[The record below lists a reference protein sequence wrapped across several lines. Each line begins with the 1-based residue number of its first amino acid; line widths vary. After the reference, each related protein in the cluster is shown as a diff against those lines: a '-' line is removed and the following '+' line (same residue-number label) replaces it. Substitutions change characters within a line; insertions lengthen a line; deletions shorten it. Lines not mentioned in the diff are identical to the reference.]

1 MSGRLLTVIVA
12 GFLIG
17 ALSGAALLVLSHP
30 SQGPA
35 VQTSGKALIGGP
47 FTLVDQTGKTV
58 TDQDFRGRYM
68 LVFFGFT
75 HCPDICPAELQV
87 MSAALD
93 ELGPKADEVVPVFI
107 TLDPERDTQAAM
119 GAYVKNF
126 GSRFVGLT
134 GSPEQI
140 AAAAKAYQGGLL
152 KIPGRQGKQRLQY
165 RSLRACLFY
174 GQRRRIHYAFCLWH
188 ARLENDRDSA
198 PLPLAARPIGH
209 TKMSSLRRNIE
220 SPFDSAMQHL

>member
-1 MSGRLLTVIVA
+1 MNSRLLAVIVA

-17 ALSGAALLVLSHP
+17 ALGGAALLVLSQGG
-30 SQGPA
+30 QGPA

-68 LVFFGFT
+68 LVFFGFA

-93 ELGPKADEVVPVFI
+93 ALGPKADSVVPIFI

-119 GAYVKNF
+119 DAYVKNF
-126 GSRFVGLT
+126 GPRFVGLT
-134 GSPEQI
+134 GSSEQI
-140 AAAAKAYQGGLL
+140 AAAAKAYRVAYSKFQQDKTSSDYSIDHSALVYL
-152 KIPGRQGKQRLQY
+152 MGKNGEY
-165 RSLRACLFY
+165 ITHFAY
-174 GQRRRIHYAFCLWH
+174 GT
-188 ARLENDRDSA
+188 
-198 PLPLAARPIGH
+198 PAAQM
-209 TKMSSLRRNIE
+209 TETLRRY
-220 SPFDSAMQHL
+220 L